1 MHTLPYATI
10 VTPQSHNL
18 RKTKMTPREDDY
30 SDFVAALF
38 KEMGSPTL
46 NILHAAVGIS
56 GEAGEL
62 LDAVKKHWAYG
73 KELDKV
79 NVIEELGD
87 LEFYMQAMRNQIGIP
102 RSYILYKNQEK
113 LAERYKSLKYSDVAA
128 IAREDKSA

>member
-1 MHTLPYATI
+1 
-10 VTPQSHNL
+10 
-18 RKTKMTPREDDY
+18 MTPREDDY
-30 SDFVAALF
+30 SDFVAALM

-102 RSYILYKNQEK
+102 RSYILSKNQAK
-113 LAERYKSLKYSDVAA
+113 LAERYKSLKYSDAAA

>member
-1 MHTLPYATI
+1 MI
-10 VTPQSHNL
+10 
-18 RKTKMTPREDDY
+18 PREDDY
-30 SDFVAALF
+30 SDFVAALM
-38 KEMGSPTL
+38 KDMGSSTL

-87 LEFYMQAMRNQIGIP
+87 LEFYMQAMRNQIGVP
-102 RSYILYKNQEK
+102 RSYILSKNQEK
-113 LAERYKSLKYSDVAA
+113 LAERYKSLKYSDAAA
-128 IAREDKSA
+128 IERADKVHQEETFHTPFLADITLGPGV